1 MQRNETGIPRASEKI
16 RKRKEGRKEKQGVNV
31 GKQTEE
37 EN

>member
-1 MQRNETGIPRASEKI
+1 MRQEYQEQAKI
-16 RKRKEGRKEKQGVNV
+16 RKRKEGRKEKQRVNV